1 MAKRKG
7 MRGRKRNSARILAL
21 ETSKKAKKES
31 IINNKRSPSIDTQQQ
46 HNETPSP
53 PPPPPTEGAE
63 DSGGRP
69 SKGRKKKRLDKV
81 AVSSIG
87 LRTQQHGEKPQFQ
100 GPPVNGVFPSTQRMP
115 EKRVLEFILD
125 ILQRRDTHEI
135 FARPVDAEEVE
146 GYYSI
151 VEKPMDFGTMRA
163 KLQEGIYTSF
173 EQFEN
178 DVFLITNNAMLFNSS
193 ATIYFRQARAIHELA
208 KRVFHT
214 LKMDP
219 EKIELE
225 FSLTRRRYGRKRQVE
240 SGGDLPFK
248 VGAKLR
254 RTSLACRE
262 SFGAKLSDNEILHGC
277 SDGRDVN
284 FCEAERRQTYNPQTS
299 TVSEES
305 IVSTV
310 YSFLQQLVPGNGGIG
325 YKESLLRFV
334 KDLGPIAQKVAN
346 WKLLR
351 LTQIPSHSVLDAS
364 LPIYP
369 PAAPQPPSCMDS
381 VINGVTVDVN
391 NQSGSHGAT
400 SNGKNILTC
409 DSFNIDSGACR
420 GKTALGIGRLDILG
434 DASKGKSVF
443 TVPHCDIMGTHSALQ
458 GEKDCCTIK
467 ANDRAVYRDMNR
479 FVGSGPL
486 CDQVQPPHWASRS
499 QPGLLEFSINNS
511 RPKSSVY
518 PSKVIKSTG
527 SNRASALMHGLG
539 KESDA
544 PTDLSCGAS
553 SGLVSKPLEWGRPSP
568 WVPKAIGEVDQYLPV
583 KPSNLSLLSQ
593 DAFQWQ
599 QMQSRQVQPGG
610 VNPLGQ
616 DVFMQPSR
624 LNLLGQDVFMQP
636 EPQFPAVSYLQPL
649 PSEVSSLGQNAF
661 VQPSDV

>member
-7 MRGRKRNSARILAL
+7 RRGRKRNSARILAL

-53 PPPPPTEGAE
+53 PPPAEGAE

-87 LRTQQHGEKPQFQ
+87 LTTQQFSHLHNECLKK
-100 GPPVNGVFPSTQRMP
+100 RM
-115 EKRVLEFILD
+115 LEFILD
-125 ILQRRDTHEI
+125 ILQRRETHEI
-135 FARPVDAEEVE
+135 FAQPVDAE
-146 GYYSI
+146 
-151 VEKPMDFGTMRA
+151 
-163 KLQEGIYTSF
+163 
-173 EQFEN
+173 EN

-214 LKMDP
+214 LKTDP

-240 SGGDLPFK
+240 SVGDLPFK

-284 FCEAERRQTYNPQTS
+284 FCKTERRQTYNPQTS
-299 TVSEES
+299 IVSEES

-310 YSFLQQLVPGNGGIG
+310 DSSLQQLVP
-325 YKESLLRFV
+325 
-334 KDLGPIAQKVAN
+334 
-346 WKLLR
+346 
-351 LTQIPSHSVLDAS
+351 IPSHSVLDAS

-369 PAAPQPPSCMDS
+369 PPAPQPPSCMDS
-381 VINGVTVDVN
+381 VINGVTVDIL
-391 NQSGSHGAT
+391 GSHGTA
-400 SNGKNILTC
+400 SNGKNILTS

-467 ANDRAVYRDMNR
+467 ANDRAVYRDMN
-479 FVGSGPL
+479 
-486 CDQVQPPHWASRS
+486 
-499 QPGLLEFSINNS
+499 
-511 RPKSSVY
+511 
-518 PSKVIKSTG
+518 ST
-527 SNRASALMHGLG
+527 LMHGLG

-544 PTDLSCGAS
+544 PTDLSCRAS
-553 SGLVSKPLEWGRPSP
+553 SGLVSQPLEWGRPSP
-568 WVPKAIGEVDQYLPV
+568 WGPKAIGEVDQYLPE
-583 KPSNLSLLSQ
+583 KPSNLSPLSQ

-610 VNPLGQ
+610 EPFGPRRIHAAQSAESLGPGRVHAARTSVSSGHLSERDQPNSNAPFWNFEQQFFRGTQHPDLALRDIKKCITLGDPELDPSAPLG
-616 DVFMQPSR
+616 DSGVRPFRAEGLAGHSIH
-624 LNLLGQDVFMQP
+624 VT
-636 EPQFPAVSYLQPL
+636 VSYGFTHWWWHELIL
-649 PSEVSSLGQNAF
+649 LILSACPSIFTLNQQMCGLKEI
-661 VQPSDV
+661 